1 MTKKCRCDAIRPAM
15 FMENCIWHSR
25 NLSSSGVW
33 RDLLRRVDARLWV
46 ESTIIRSTS
55 AAVVIVLFLSRA
67 SKAAQHRWTVVS
79 ILAIVYEVG
88 VLGWAM
94 SPRPGT
100 IIHAL
105 GSMRVVVCG
114 DDGVGK
120 SSLVTVLIK
129 DRFVPNIEDILPPLT
144 FPRGNQSVTVVDTS
158 PQLRSRDQLLSD
170 IRSASVIWLVFSDQ
184 YTMERVS
191 LFWLPFLRLSGVNLP
206 VILCQNKS
214 DLQPDDVHEEDDE
227 IYAMMHEFKEIES
240 FIRCSAKEKAN
251 VIEAFYLCDRAVTHP
266 LAPLFQSKENE
277 LKIAAVEALNRIFF
291 VCDQDQTGFLSD
303 LELLQLQFL
312 CFQTSL
318 ESEELIQI
326 HAALKERGE
335 GLYVEG
341 RGVSREG
348 FLALASLYCERGRHE
363 TIWGIL
369 RKFHYTDSL
378 SLDDKFLHP
387 RLDVPPRSHV
397 ELSPDGYRFFVDL
410 FTLFDKDNDGGLQ
423 PSELEALFAPVSGRL
438 PQFWYNL
445 GFPGTTVRNEQ
456 GYITLQGWLAQW
468 AMTAFLEP
476 RVCLEY
482 LALLGYGA
490 RSTLTAVRVT
500 KQARKRNPRSLVWRS
515 STVPDRM
522 VFNCLVLGAKNSGKT
537 TLLQSFLG
545 QPDDGQLK
553 KTAVNSIEMPGGKQC
568 YLILQ
573 KAETINDAAELEKC
587 DVVCL
592 TYDSADPE
600 SFSHVVQLRNKFPEL
615 DELPLVFAALKADL
629 DRQQQR
635 CDEQPDEYTANLFI
649 TAPMHV
655 SAEWPS
661 SLNALFVQLVEAA
674 QRPGSAT
681 PRHMEEEENDESLWI
696 IAAGITST
704 LVIAG
709 VLYRRYTQ

>member
-1 MTKKCRCDAIRPAM
+1 M
-15 FMENCIWHSR
+15 CIQRGATSLDGDLHPYDCLWGWGSLSGPSR
-25 NLSSSGVW
+25 QTDQ
-33 RDLLRRVDARLWV
+33 R
-46 ESTIIRSTS
+46 
-55 AAVVIVLFLSRA
+55 
-67 SKAAQHRWTVVS
+67 
-79 ILAIVYEVG
+79 
-88 VLGWAM
+88 
-94 SPRPGT
+94 

-105 GSMRVVVCG
+105 GMMRVVVCG

-144 FPRGNQSVTVVDTS
+144 FPRRNQTISVIDTS
-158 PQLRSRDQLLSD
+158 PQLRSRDQLLWD
-170 IRSASVIWLVFSDQ
+170 IRSASVIWLVFSDH
-184 YTMERVS
+184 YTMERIS

-214 DLQPDDVHEEDDE
+214 DLLPDPPEDEDE
-227 IYAMMHEFKEIES
+227 IYTMMHEFKEIES
-240 FIRCSAKEKAN
+240 FIRCSAKEKTN

-277 LKIAAVEALNRIFF
+277 LKPAAVEALNRIFY

-318 ESEELIQI
+318 ESEELAQI
-326 HAALKERGE
+326 HSALKQRGP

-410 FTLFDKDNDGGLQ
+410 FTLFDKDNDGGLRS
-423 PSELEALFAPVSGRL
+423 SELKALFAPVSGRIPPL
-438 PQFWYNL
+438 WYEL
-445 GFPGTTVRNEQ
+445 GFPDATVRNEH
-456 GYITLQGWLAQW
+456 GDITLQGWLAQW
-468 AMTAFLEP
+468 SMTAFLDP

-482 LALLGYGA
+482 IALLGYGA
-490 RSTLTAVRVT
+490 RSTLSAIRCT
-500 KQARKRNPRSLVWRS
+500 KQARKRNTKSVVWRN
-515 STVPDRM
+515 STIPDRM
-522 VFNCLVLGAKNSGKT
+522 VFNCFILGAKNSGKT
-537 TLLQSFLG
+537 TLLRSFLG
-545 QPDDGQLK
+545 QPDDGPIK
-553 KTAVNSIEMPGGKQC
+553 KTAVNSIEMPGGKQS

-573 KAETINDAAELEKC
+573 KSESLSGVSELANC

-600 SFSHVVQLRNKFPEL
+600 SFSHIVQLRKEIPEL
-615 DELPLVFAALKADL
+615 DNFPLVFVALKADL

-635 CDEQPDEYTANLFI
+635 CDLQPDEYTANLSI
-649 TAPMHV
+649 AAPMHV

-681 PRHMEEEENDESLWI
+681 PRHPEDEESDDSLWI
-696 IAAGITST
+696 TAAGIASA

-709 VLYRRYTQ
+709 VLYRRYIQ